1 MDHELVGIGSV
12 HQTMIESDGEI
23 GHRLDGDGVVAL
35 GIGTVL
41 APFTGGASLV
51 YAAVTLGC
59 YAAVD
64 VATKDQSVDK

>member
-1 MDHELVGIGSV
+1 MTK
-12 HQTMIESDGEI
+12 QTSKGPAINGKSTLI
-23 GHRLDGDGVVAL
+23 AL

-41 APFTGGASLV
+41 APFTGGASLI
-51 YAAVTLGC
+51 YAAATLGC